1 MSQQR
6 AGTPARS
13 SAWVVGDDGSIDSRH
28 AARWAVTHAAGR
40 TDELRFV
47 RAWHVPVGASY
58 PAPSLLPAHLAD
70 DLEKGAWES
79 VNEVADS
86 FRASTDVPITTAAA
100 CGGASRVL
108 LEAAPADGL
117 VVVGRRGRGGFGRL
131 LLGSTSTQVA
141 THATVPTVIVPAD
154 SPIERLERVVVA
166 VDGSPNS
173 LAALTCA
180 LGTAPVGAR
189 VECVMVWDVSPLSV
203 GSDQFVIPEASGA
216 AEARLEHLV
225 GRLASSRG
233 GEVEVSSRFLEGRA
247 RPELR
252 RMGESADLLVMGARG
267 HGAVGA
273 ALLGSVSTWLLHH
286 ASIPMMIV
294 PSPGEVNV
302 APTLDEAVR
311 SVDEP
316 VGAVVGAAVG
326 R

>member
-6 AGTPARS
+6 VGAPTRS
-13 SAWVVGDDGSIDSRH
+13 SAWVVGDDGSSDSRH
-28 AARWAVTHAAGR
+28 AARWAAVHAAGR

-58 PAPSLLPAHLAD
+58 PAPSLTPAHIAD

-86 FRASTDVPITTAAA
+86 FRASTPVPITTVTA
-100 CGGASRVL
+100 CGGGSRVL
-108 LEAAPADGL
+108 LDAAPPDGL
-117 VVVGRRGRGGFGRL
+117 IVVGRRGRGGFGRL

-141 THATVPTVIVPAD
+141 THAPVPTVVVPLDAR
-154 SPIERLERVVVA
+154 IETLERVVVA

-180 LGTAPVGAR
+180 LGTAPVGAKI
-189 VECVMVWDVSPLSV
+189 ECVMVWDVSPLSV

-216 AEARLEHLV
+216 AEARLDHIV
-225 GRLASSRG
+225 GRLAATRA
-233 GEVEVSSRFLEGRA
+233 GEVDVSARFVEGRA

-252 RMGESADLLVMGARG
+252 RLGESADLLVMGARG

-286 ASIPMMIV
+286 ASVPMVVV
-294 PSPGEVNV
+294 PSPGDIDLG
-302 APTLDEAVR
+302 PISDRAVR
-311 SVDEP
+311 AVEEP
-316 VGAVVGAAVG
+316 VGAAAG